1 MITHLNYTNP
11 IKMYLQKHLTIQEW
25 LIKVWINDVHV
36 FVCTYTQRTF
46 CYWHT
51 HTFTHLIS
59 PAQTLSYCNIQ
70 PFCSDGW
77 FLWITNISKL
87 LASHQLHKSHQ
98 FLGRNFIDNHTSTVS
113 IIFFKK
119 HHNYM
124 ITNYSIWNICDGI
137 TKCKCDY
144 TILHTH

>member
-1 MITHLNYTNP
+1 M
-11 IKMYLQKHLTIQEW
+11 
-25 LIKVWINDVHV
+25 HV

-70 PFCSDGW
+70 PFSSDGW

-87 LASHQLHKSHQ
+87 LASHQLHTSHQ

-113 IIFFKK
+113 IFSLR
-119 HHNYM
+119 N
-124 ITNYSIWNICDGI
+124 ITIIWLQIIQYEISVTALLNVNVVIQSSTRTNKYDISPGERQLSVDCW
-137 TKCKCDY
+137 TKRGLLSTNAY
-144 TILHTH
+144 I